1 MQLLFRIVRFSAQ
14 LAPVVPVVFVVPVV
28 PVVLFVP
35 VVPTLTAI
43 YCKTA
48 GGADGTALL
57 YSHLL
62 PSALNLVSPVGC
74 IYLIAIEQNKLD
86 QIEKW
91 LRARQ
96 YKCETIIKRKAGRE
110 LLFLIKITKD

>member
-1 MQLLFRIVRFSAQ
+1 MILSKSASNLRHHQ
-14 LAPVVPVVFVVPVV
+14 FD
-28 PVVLFVP
+28 VVLLNP
-35 VVPTLTAI
+35 PYVVTTTAELAESQHEGGLAASW
-43 YCKTA
+43 A

-62 PSALNLVSPVGC
+62 PSAFNLVSPVGC

-91 LRARQ
+91 LGARQ

-110 LLFLIKITKD
+110 LLFLIKITKG